1 MSRTNWSQIYYPW
14 YRDAKVRNLLGV
26 WFTLSNRES
35 MAGYLPLQKLQTDWV
50 PLLKQS
56 QKAMLQILFLKVNN
70 TQSLAG
76 ANRIVIQTMDFLT
89 A

>member
-1 MSRTNWSQIYYPW
+1 
-14 YRDAKVRNLLGV
+14 
-26 WFTLSNRES
+26 

-56 QKAMLQILFLKVNN
+56 QKAMLQILFLKANN
-70 TQSLAG
+70 ITQSLAG

>member
-1 MSRTNWSQIYYPW
+1 
-14 YRDAKVRNLLGV
+14 
-26 WFTLSNRES
+26 

-56 QKAMLQILFLKVNN
+56 KKAMLQILFLKANN